1 MNNAELC
8 DRIRNVAMSE
18 TKDFGDTFK
27 SSIIEKIA
35 AHFDLEA
42 PRVLGEQ
49 LKKKQKR
56 VCDISY

>member
-49 LKKKQKR
+49 LKKKTKK
-56 VCDISY
+56 SM